1 MAQLDA
7 ASEQEMPGAPASA
20 AGGSAAFE
28 TVHAGTLVQ
37 FPELVAERGG
47 DAGGLMRAAG
57 IDPALLAQATP
68 RASLRA
74 MIDLLERAAEHLQC
88 PDFGLRLA
96 ARQGGGK
103 VFGPMGV
110 VMRNSRTF
118 GQALRYV
125 AEHNQAYS
133 LAMAIP
139 LERDRSSQRVFIG
152 YGILLDNVPYCAQMV
167 EQAILL
173 AHINAAESTGGRARA
188 REVWFR
194 HQPLSLLRTYRDHFG
209 CDVRFGQQADG
220 LFFAESD
227 MDAPVVD
234 PVSTYYE
241 LATCF
246 IDTHFPA
253 QERPMHA
260 RVRGLVRRQIG
271 VSDCRVEHIADELCV
286 HPRTLHRRLKWEGVT
301 FEAIKDD
308 VRRDMARYYLERT
321 SVPVTRIA
329 ERLGYAET
337 SVLSRSCLRWFG
349 GPPRDV
355 RARVQSGAA
364 LPQNSECV

>member
-1 MAQLDA
+1 MAQLH
-7 ASEQEMPGAPASA
+7 ASCGGGEPGAPVSA
-20 AGGSAAFE
+20 AAGDPAFE
-28 TVHAGTLVQ
+28 LVHVGTLAQ
-37 FPELVAERGG
+37 FPELVAEHGG
-47 DAGGLMRAAG
+47 DADALMQAAG
-57 IDPALLAQATP
+57 IDPALLTQAAP

-74 MIDLLERAAEHLQC
+74 LIDLLERAAVQLHC

-152 YGILLDNVPYCAQMV
+152 YGILLDSVPYCAQLV

-173 AHINAAESTGGRARA
+173 AHLNAAESTGGRARA

-194 HQPLSLLRTYRDHFG
+194 HQPLSPLRTYRDHFG

-220 LFFAESD
+220 LFFAEMD
-227 MDAPVVD
+227 MEAPVVD

-253 QERPMHA
+253 RERPMHA

-271 VSDCRVEHIADELCV
+271 VSECRVEHIADELCV
-286 HPRTLHRRLKWEGVT
+286 HPRTLHRRLKWEGAT

-308 VRRDMARYYLERT
+308 VRRDMARYYLEQT

-355 RARVQSGAA
+355 RARGRSGAA
-364 LPQNSECV
+364 LIQNGQ